1 MVFVDIF
8 GGCPRTQRPRGED
21 RNHEIGRA
29 WRAAMRKATW
39 LVLTLAMLA
48 LVGAPAILAEEAKPN
63 AEGKARAAAKEE
75 AEGKEKPA
83 SALKGEYAIMAGE
96 LKLTPEQQADVAA
109 KVTARDEARAAWRK
123 DNSAKFEAAQEALKK
138 ARESGDK
145 DAAKKAGDE
154 IKALNEAREKILAD
168 AADAIRAILTPE
180 QRQAWDGFSL
190 YRQVMAR
197 YRKADLT
204 EDQRKKAREL
214 SNAAGK
220 IMAADK
226 TKSEILESVEKDI
239 DALLTPA
246 QKEAMKP
253 VEKAGGE
260 KAGAEK
266 EKPASEEKKNAV
278 K

>member
-1 MVFVDIF
+1 
-8 GGCPRTQRPRGED
+8 
-21 RNHEIGRA
+21 
-29 WRAAMRKATW
+29 MRKATW

>member
-1 MVFVDIF
+1 
-8 GGCPRTQRPRGED
+8 
-21 RNHEIGRA
+21 
-29 WRAAMRKATW
+29 
-39 LVLTLAMLA
+39 
-48 LVGAPAILAEEAKPN
+48 
-63 AEGKARAAAKEE
+63 
-75 AEGKEKPA
+75 
-83 SALKGEYAIMAGE
+83 
-96 LKLTPEQQADVAA
+96 
-109 KVTARDEARAAWRK
+109 
-123 DNSAKFEAAQEALKK
+123 
-138 ARESGDK
+138 
-145 DAAKKAGDE
+145 
-154 IKALNEAREKILAD
+154 
-168 AADAIRAILTPE
+168 
-180 QRQAWDGFSL
+180 
-190 YRQVMAR
+190 MAR